1 LEELQ
6 LVETFATAHHEA
18 LSYIRSRII
27 SGEYPGGMRINS
39 NQIAAKLGCSRIPI
53 REALRQLEAE
63 GFVTMLPNRGATV
76 AALTPEAVEDLFRIR
91 SSLELLALDH
101 SIGRFDESALVEL
114 TILKE
119 RMDRVRND
127 PTVWVEHHDRFHQF
141 ISRMAGR
148 ERLQAEIIRIH
159 RAVRPYTLLY
169 VSSGLMVEE
178 PHNNHQMI
186 VDVLRG
192 GHKRE
197 AMRVMKSHLEGI
209 MTNFIDYLRVREE
222 HKKIEKE
229 PLKLKE
235 RSVRTKKDKVVA

>member
-1 LEELQ
+1 M
-6 LVETFATAHHEA
+6 VETFATAHHEA
-18 LSYIRSRII
+18 LSYLRGRII

-39 NQIAAKLGCSRIPI
+39 NEIAAKLGCSRIPI

-76 AALTPEAVEDLFRIR
+76 AVLTPESVEDLFRIR
-91 SSLELLALDH
+91 SSLELLALEY

-119 RMDRVRND
+119 RMDRVRSD
-127 PTVWVEHHDRFHQF
+127 PAVWVEHHDRFHQF
-141 ISRMAGR
+141 IARQAGR
-148 ERLQAEIIRIH
+148 ERLQAEIERIH

-186 VDVLRG
+186 VDVLRTG
-192 GHKRE
+192 NKRE
-197 AMRVMKSHLEGI
+197 VMRVMRSHLEGI
-209 MTNFIDYLRVREE
+209 MANFIDYLRTRENHGQGGKESLKSRERAVR
-222 HKKIEKE
+222 
-229 PLKLKE
+229 
-235 RSVRTKKDKVVA
+235 VKKDKVVA